1 MKKEY
6 INPTIE
12 VINLETAQMIAESAP
27 TVGFGDWVNSADG
40 AESRDEF
47 DLWDVIK

>member
-6 INPTIE
+6 INPAIE
-12 VINLETAQMIAESAP
+12 VINLETAQMIAESL
-27 TVGFGDWVNSADG
+27 TIGDPIESADV